1 MPQASKK
8 VAELDSPEL
17 ESKGRGTNSKAHNL
31 QNNPSLELIKITL
44 FVSLYLVMTE
54 GTKKPFSVREIR
66 EEFPAL
72 RQLIYNKNL
81 IYFDNG
87 ATSQK
92 PQVVLDAINRY
103 YSKDNANIHR
113 GVHFMSQKATN
124 EYEESRKIIQK
135 YINAKKSEE
144 IIFTKGTTDGINLV
158 AYSFGELLSAG
169 DEIIITAM
177 EHHSNIVPWQML
189 CQRKNLTLRVVPI
202 NKKGELIMDEFD
214 KLLNS
219 KTKLVAVTQIS
230 NTLGT
235 INPVKE
241 IAQKAHAVGAKILV
255 DGAQSIQHM
264 PIDVKDMD
272 CDFFVFSG
280 HKVFGPT
287 GIGVLYGKED
297 LLDRMPPYQGGGDMI
312 ARVTFE
318 RTTYNELPF
327 KFEAGTPHIA
337 GGICLGEAI
346 KFLSGLDIDA
356 IQKHEK
362 ELAEYAQDM
371 LDTFEGM
378 QIIGEAKKKTSVVS
392 FVMEDIHPFDIG
404 TLLDKQGIAVRTGH
418 HCTQPLM
425 DFFGI
430 PGTVRASF
438 AFYNTKQEVDTFI
451 EAVEKS
457 INMLK

>member
-1 MPQASKK
+1 
-8 VAELDSPEL
+8 
-17 ESKGRGTNSKAHNL
+17 
-31 QNNPSLELIKITL
+31 
-44 FVSLYLVMTE
+44 
-54 GTKKPFSVREIR
+54 
-66 EEFPAL
+66 
-72 RQLIYNKNL
+72 
-81 IYFDNG
+81 
-87 ATSQK
+87 
-92 PQVVLDAINRY
+92 
-103 YSKDNANIHR
+103 
-113 GVHFMSQKATN
+113 MSQKATN

-158 AYSFGELLSAG
+158 ASSFGELLSAG
-169 DEIIITAM
+169 DEIVITAM

-189 CQRKNLTLRVVPI
+189 CQRKNLILRVVPI

-241 IAQKAHAVGAKILV
+241 MAQKAHSVGAKILV

-297 LLDRMPPYQGGGDMI
+297 LLDKMPPYQGGGDMI
-312 ARVTFE
+312 SRVTFE

-346 KFLSGLDIDA
+346 KYLSGLDIDA

-378 QIIGEAKKKTSVVS
+378 RIIGEAKKKTSVVS
-392 FVMEDIHPFDIG
+392 FVMEDIHPFDLG

-457 INMLK
+457 INMLR

>member
-1 MPQASKK
+1 
-8 VAELDSPEL
+8 
-17 ESKGRGTNSKAHNL
+17 
-31 QNNPSLELIKITL
+31 
-44 FVSLYLVMTE
+44 MTE

-66 EEFPAL
+66 NEFPAL
-72 RQLIYNKNL
+72 RQLVYGKNL

-113 GVHFMSQKATN
+113 GVHFMSQKATT
-124 EYEESRKIIQK
+124 EFEAARIVIQK
-135 YINAKKSEE
+135 YLNAKKSEE
-144 IIFTKGTTDGINLV
+144 VIFTKGTTDGINLV
-158 AYSFGELLSAG
+158 ANSFGELLSAG

-189 CQRKNLTLRVVPI
+189 CQRKNLTLRVAPI
-202 NKKGELIMDEFD
+202 NKKGELIIEEFD

-219 KTKLVAVTQIS
+219 KTKLVAVTHIS

-241 IAQKAHAVGAKILV
+241 LAQKAHAVGAKILV

-264 PIDVKDMD
+264 PIDVIDMD

-287 GIGVLYGKED
+287 GIGVLYGKET

-312 ARVTFE
+312 SKVTFE

-346 KFLSGLDIDA
+346 KFLSGLDIVA

-362 ELAEYAQDM
+362 ELADYAQDM
-371 LDTFEGM
+371 LDTFEDM
-378 QIIGEAKKKTSVVS
+378 TIIGEAKKKTSVVS
-392 FVMEDIHPFDIG
+392 FSMEGVHPFDIG

-438 AFYNTKQEVDTFI
+438 AFYNTREEVDTFI
-451 EAVEKS
+451 AAVEKS

>member
-1 MPQASKK
+1 MN
-8 VAELDSPEL
+8 D
-17 ESKGRGTNSKAHNL
+17 
-31 QNNPSLELIKITL
+31 
-44 FVSLYLVMTE
+44 

-66 EEFPAL
+66 EQFPAL

-113 GVHFMSQKATN
+113 GVHFMSQKATT
-124 EYEESRKIIQK
+124 EYEEARRIIQK
-135 YINAKKSEE
+135 YLNARKSEE
-144 IIFTKGTTDGINLV
+144 IIFTKGTTDSINLV
-158 AYSFGELLSAG
+158 AFSYGQLLQEG
-169 DEIIITAM
+169 DEILITAM

-189 CQRKNLTLRVVPI
+189 CERKGLKLRVAPI
-202 NKKGELIMDEFD
+202 NKKGELIIEEFD
-214 KLLNS
+214 KLLS
-219 KTKLVAVTQIS
+219 PKTKLVAVTHIS

-241 IAQKAHAVGAKILV
+241 LTQKAHAVGAKILI

-264 PIDVKDMD
+264 SVDVKDLD
-272 CDFFVFSG
+272 CDFYVFSG

-287 GIGVLYGKED
+287 GIGILYGKED

-312 ARVTFE
+312 AKVTFE
-318 RTTYNELPF
+318 RTTYNELPY

-356 IQKHEK
+356 VMKHEK
-362 ELAEYAQDM
+362 DLADYAQDM
-371 LDTFEGM
+371 LDTFEGV

-392 FVMEDIHPFDIG
+392 FVHEDIHPFDIG

-425 DFFGI
+425 EFFGI

-438 AFYNTKQEVDTFI
+438 AFYNTRQEVDTFI
-451 EAVEKS
+451 EAVERS
-457 INMLK
+457 IQMLK

>member
-1 MPQASKK
+1 
-8 VAELDSPEL
+8 
-17 ESKGRGTNSKAHNL
+17 
-31 QNNPSLELIKITL
+31 
-44 FVSLYLVMTE
+44 MTD
-54 GTKKPFSVREIR
+54 GTKKTFSVREIR
-66 EEFPAL
+66 EQFPAL
-72 RQLIYNKNL
+72 RQLIYGKNL

-113 GVHFMSQKATN
+113 GVHFMSQKATT
-124 EYEESRKIIQK
+124 EYEEARSIIQK
-135 YINAKKSEE
+135 YLNARKSEE

-158 AYSFGELLSAG
+158 AFSYGELLKEG
-169 DEIIITAM
+169 DEILITAM

-189 CQRKNLTLRVVPI
+189 CERKGLVLKVAPI
-202 NKKGELIMDEFD
+202 NKKGELIIEEFD
-214 KLLNS
+214 KLLS
-219 KTKLVAVTQIS
+219 AKTKLVAVTHIS

-241 IAQKAHAVGAKILV
+241 LAQKAHAVGAKILV

-264 PIDVKDMD
+264 PVDVKDMD
-272 CDFFVFSG
+272 CDFFVFSS

-312 ARVTFE
+312 SKVTFE

-346 KFLSGLDIDA
+346 KFLSGLDIEA
-356 IQKHEK
+356 VMRHEK
-362 ELAEYAQDM
+362 ELADYAQDM
-371 LDTFEGM
+371 LDTFEGV

-392 FVMEDIHPFDIG
+392 FVHEDIHPFDIG

-438 AFYNTKQEVDTFI
+438 AFYNTRQEVDTFI
-451 EAVEKS
+451 EAVERS
-457 INMLK
+457 IQMLK

>member
-1 MPQASKK
+1 M
-8 VAELDSPEL
+8 AEGS
-17 ESKGRGTNSKAHNL
+17 
-31 QNNPSLELIKITL
+31 
-44 FVSLYLVMTE
+44 
-54 GTKKPFSVREIR
+54 KKPFSVREIR
-66 EEFPAL
+66 EQFPAL
-72 RQLIYNKNL
+72 RQTVYGKNL

-113 GVHFMSQKATN
+113 GVHFMSQKATT
-124 EYEESRKIIQK
+124 EFEEARITIQK
-135 YINAKKSEE
+135 YLNAKKSEE

-158 AYSFGELLSAG
+158 AYSFGELLKEG
-169 DEIIITAM
+169 DEILISAM

-189 CQRKNLTLRVVPI
+189 CERKKLILKVAPI
-202 NKKGELIMDEFD
+202 NQKGELIEEEFD
-214 KLLNS
+214 KLLSNR
-219 KTKLVAVTQIS
+219 TKLVAITHIS

-241 IAQKAHAVGAKILV
+241 LAKKAHAVGAKILV

-264 PIDVKDMD
+264 KVDVRDLD
-272 CDFFVFSG
+272 CDFYVFSS

-312 ARVTFE
+312 AKVTFE
-318 RTTYNELPF
+318 RTTYNELPH

-346 KFLSGLDIDA
+346 RFLDALDIDA
-356 IQKHEK
+356 IQRHEK
-362 ELAEYAQDM
+362 ELAHYAQDM
-371 LDTFEGM
+371 LDTFEGVR
-378 QIIGEAKKKTSVVS
+378 IIGEAKQKTSVVS
-392 FVMEDIHPFDIG
+392 FVVDKIHPFDIG

-425 DFFGI
+425 DFFKI

-438 AFYNTKQEVDTFI
+438 AFYNTKEEVDTFI
-451 EAVEKS
+451 AAVEKS
-457 INMLK
+457 ISILK

>member
-1 MPQASKK
+1 
-8 VAELDSPEL
+8 
-17 ESKGRGTNSKAHNL
+17 
-31 QNNPSLELIKITL
+31 
-44 FVSLYLVMTE
+44 MTE

-66 EEFPAL
+66 NEFPAL
-72 RQLIYNKNL
+72 RQLVYGKNL

-113 GVHFMSQKATN
+113 GVHFMSQKATT
-124 EYEESRKIIQK
+124 EFEEARIIIQK
-135 YINAKKSEE
+135 YLNARTTEE
-144 IIFTKGTTDGINLV
+144 VIFTKGTTDGINLV
-158 AYSFGELLSAG
+158 ANSFGELLSAG

-189 CQRKNLTLRVVPI
+189 CQRKNLTLRVAPI
-202 NKKGELIMDEFD
+202 NKKGELIIEEFD

-219 KTKLVAVTQIS
+219 KTKLVAVTHIS

-241 IAQKAHAVGAKILV
+241 LAQKAHAVGAKILV

-264 PIDVKDMD
+264 PIDVIDMD

-287 GIGVLYGKED
+287 GIGVLYGKET

-312 ARVTFE
+312 SKVTFE

-346 KFLSGLDIDA
+346 KFLSVLDIVA

-362 ELAEYAQDM
+362 ELADYAQDM
-371 LDTFEGM
+371 LDTFEDM
-378 QIIGEAKKKTSVVS
+378 TIIGEAKKKTSVVS
-392 FVMEDIHPFDIG
+392 FSMEGVHPFDIG

-438 AFYNTKQEVDTFI
+438 AFYNTREEVDTFI
-451 EAVEKS
+451 AAVEKS

>member
-1 MPQASKK
+1 
-8 VAELDSPEL
+8 
-17 ESKGRGTNSKAHNL
+17 
-31 QNNPSLELIKITL
+31 
-44 FVSLYLVMTE
+44 MTE
-54 GTKKPFSVREIR
+54 GTKKQFNVREIR
-66 EEFPAL
+66 EQFPAL

-92 PQVVLDAINRY
+92 PQVVLDAINNY

-113 GVHFMSQKATN
+113 GVHYMSQKATT
-124 EYEESRKIIQK
+124 EYETARKTIQT
-135 YINAKKSEE
+135 YLHAKKSEE

-158 AYSFGELLSAG
+158 AYSYGELLSAG
-169 DEIIITAM
+169 DEILITAM

-189 CQRKNLTLRVVPI
+189 CERKNLTLRVAPI
-202 NKKGELIMDEFD
+202 NKKGELILEDFD
-214 KLLNS
+214 KLLTT
-219 KTKLVAVTQIS
+219 KTKLVAVTHIS

-241 IAQKAHAVGAKILV
+241 LIQKAHAVGAKVLV

-264 PIDVKDMD
+264 PIDVIDMD

-287 GIGVLYGKED
+287 GIGVLYGKEA
-297 LLDRMPPYQGGGDMI
+297 LLDKMPPYQGGGDMI
-312 ARVTFE
+312 AKVTFE

-337 GGICLGEAI
+337 GGICLGKAFE
-346 KFLSGLDIDA
+346 FLSTIDMVA
-356 IQKHEK
+356 VQQYEK
-362 ELAEYAQDM
+362 ELAEYAQDL

-378 QIIGEAKKKTSVVS
+378 RIIGEAKKKTSVVS
-392 FVMEDIHPFDIG
+392 FVMDGIHPFDIG

-425 DFFGI
+425 DFYGI

-438 AFYNTKQEVDTFI
+438 AFYNTRQEVDTFI
-451 EAVEKS
+451 AAVERS